1 MSEETRTPEEIA
13 AAGANPEVDDAEIVE
28 EVKQIVGN
36 EPKTQHERVE
46 AALIAAK
53 RELRAAN
60 RKVKE
65 LEPVA
70 ASAKEIGGQL
80 ERAQPIINAVLANP
94 KLLAEAA
101 RIAKGTRTSN
111 DGTVQ
116 PSETEDPDAAAY
128 AEDAGFYLSDNQT
141 PDVARARRVLD
152 RLDARHGRQTRE
164 IVSPIAGTVLGSR
177 AETNLQSM
185 MRMTDDEGVPLATPE
200 SIREVASKLPSN
212 LLANPEVADLV
223 LNSAIGLDRRNKR
236 SPKAPDEPLF
246 LDRPGGGRG
255 RRESAVDADL
265 SAAFARLGI
274 DEKQGAAAVSR
285 LEQSVSGNR
294 RGGVALGVK

>member
-1 MSEETRTPEEIA
+1 MSDEVVTKPEEPTEP
-13 AAGANPEVDDAEIVE
+13 NDDAEIVE

-80 ERAQPIINAVLANP
+80 ERAQPIINAVLTNP

-116 PSETEDPDAAAY
+116 PTQDDDPDAAAY
-128 AEDAGFYLSDNQT
+128 AEDA
-141 PDVARARRVLD
+141 
-152 RLDARHGRQTRE
+152 
-164 IVSPIAGTVLGSR
+164 
-177 AETNLQSM
+177 
-185 MRMTDDEGVPLATPE
+185 
-200 SIREVASKLPSN
+200 
-212 LLANPEVADLV
+212 
-223 LNSAIGLDRRNKR
+223 
-236 SPKAPDEPLF
+236 
-246 LDRPGGGRG
+246 
-255 RRESAVDADL
+255 
-265 SAAFARLGI
+265 
-274 DEKQGAAAVSR
+274 
-285 LEQSVSGNR
+285 
-294 RGGVALGVK
+294 

>member
-13 AAGANPEVDDAEIVE
+13 AATPDDDAEIAAEVE
-28 EVKQIVGN
+28 SVVGTEPAAQHDRVK
-36 EPKTQHERVE
+36 

-116 PSETEDPDAAAY
+116 PTQDEDPDATAY
-128 AEDAGFYLSDNQT
+128 AEDAGFYLADNQT

-152 RLDARHGRQTRE
+152 RLDARHGRKTQE
-164 IVSPIAGTVLGSR
+164 IVAPYAGAVLGSA
-177 AETNLQSM
+177 AERNLQAM
-185 MRMTDDEGVPLATPE
+185 VRMTDDDGVPLATAE
-200 SIREVASKLPSN
+200 SIREVASKMPQH
-212 LLANPEVADLV
+212 LLANPDVADLV
-223 LNSAIGLDRRNKR
+223 LNSAIGLDKRTKR
-236 SPKAPDEPLF
+236 SPKAPDEPLY

-255 RRESAVDADL
+255 GRQTAVDADL
-265 SAAFARLGI
+265 QAAFDRLGI
-274 DEKQGAAAVSR
+274 DNKQGAAAVSR
-285 LEQSVSGNR
+285 LEQSAAGGRRSGI
-294 RGGVALGVK
+294 ALGGK